1 MRWDSPFVLAIAGT
15 IAIHALM
22 LIIGDI
28 LLVTNPYVAP
38 ERAPKIELVEV
49 QLPIAKPPPPP
60 PPVQARVPEAVPQPQ
75 DPRPRPR
82 TVAPR
87 QIQDTPPPKAETPP
101 PPTTETTGGAPTIA
115 MPDVTPAATGVPVR
129 VGKRTTGP
137 AGQGGTGT
145 GTGSGT
151 GSGAAPDKPMSVA
164 TIKTRA
170 MPKGDYSYVSD
181 YPAEARRLGI
191 EGPIRVRLVVD
202 ETGKVRTAILLN
214 KLGHGL
220 DELAL
225 ERAKKIEF
233 DPAKDT
239 DDQPV
244 TSVVVWT
251 FNMTLRT
258 DACVTA

>member
-22 LIIGDI
+22 LLVGDI
-28 LLVTNPYVAP
+28 LLVTNPYIAP
-38 ERAPKIELVEV
+38 LRTPRIELVDI
-49 QLPIAKPPPPP
+49 QLPPPLPPP
-60 PPVQARVPEAVPQPQ
+60 PPVQARVPETVPQLQ

-82 TVAPR
+82 TVTPR
-87 QIQDTPPPKAETPP
+87 QIQDTPPPKTETPP
-101 PPTTETTGGAPTIA
+101 PPTTEPSGGAPTIA
-115 MPDVTPAATGVPVR
+115 MPDVTPSATGVPVR
-129 VGKRTTGP
+129 IGKRTTGP
-137 AGQGGTGT
+137 AGQGGR
-145 GTGSGT
+145 GSGT
-151 GSGAAPDKPMSVA
+151 GSGSGAGSAPDKPVSVA

-191 EGPIRVRLVVD
+191 EGPIRVRLIVD
-202 ETGKVRTAILLN
+202 ETGKVKTAVLLN

-239 DDQPV
+239 DDKPV

-251 FNMTLRT
+251 FNMTLPT
-258 DACVTA
+258 